1 MGLSVTKER
10 VSVVTYT
17 YQFMKTIIAKQMKNG
32 SNV

>member
-1 MGLSVTKER
+1 MGLFVTKER

-17 YQFMKTIIAKQMKNG
+17 YQFIKTIITEQMKNG